1 MKQHRIL
8 SVVAGLAAV
17 TALAGSL
24 AMGPTP
30 LQAATQSDE
39 ASLRAGEL
47 SVSLPAPKPSRLVD
61 ISMPM
66 PRPDLV
72 EFWGATPVDMKPPQP
87 KPGLADLLPAA
98 TLTIGETVARETGLI
113 ITDEKPFE
121 LASGDTLS
129 RLLDRAG
136 FKATRQSVINQ
147 LSAHL
152 RVNSLPVGMKFKVGY
167 DQNGQAIAI
176 RFAKETG
183 LDYILMQTTDE
194 LSGNSVMDW
203 QGLMMLRPTE
213 TRLAHARGT
222 ITQSLSRATRTEDV
236 PPYVLDQFVRVMSF
250 AVDFQ
255 REIRKGDSFEMMF
268 ERTYDALTGTEL
280 AAPELVFAG
289 LTVSGETLG
298 YYKYAHRDGK
308 IGWYDDKGQSATRT
322 LMRTPINGA
331 RLSSSYG
338 MRKHPIK
345 GYNAMHKG
353 VDFAAPT
360 GTPILAA
367 GSGRVEFAAWNG
379 SYGRYIRIRHN
390 ATYKTAYA
398 HLSGI
403 ARGVRSGAMVEQGQ
417 VIGYVGS
424 TGRSTGPHLH
434 YEIIVNNRQ
443 VNPLTVKLP
452 TGKSVPAAE
461 LPLFQDEIASL
472 KRQNPALAALQNSQ
486 D

>member
-1 MKQHRIL
+1 MGRHSALSIL
-8 SVVAGLAAV
+8 AGLFAMTALAPSPALSAGLADAR
-17 TALAGSL
+17 AE
-24 AMGPTP
+24 
-30 LQAATQSDE
+30 AAD
-39 ASLRAGEL
+39 RFDM
-47 SVSLPAPKPSRLVD
+47 SLPAPKPSRLVD
-61 ISMPM
+61 VSLPM

-72 EFWGATPVDMKPPQP
+72 EFWGATPVDMQPPLP
-87 KPGLADLLPAA
+87 KPGLKEMLPAA
-98 TLTIGETVARETGLI
+98 TLTIAETMARETRLV
-113 ITDEKPFE
+113 ITDEKEFK
-121 LASGDTLS
+121 LASGDTLG

-136 FKATRQSVINQ
+136 FKATRQTIINQ

-152 RVNSLPVGMKFKVGY
+152 AVNRLPVGMSFKVGY
-167 DQNGQAIAI
+167 GENSQAMAI
-176 RFAKETG
+176 RFAKEAG
-183 LDYILMQTTDE
+183 LDYLLMQTTTE
-194 LSGNSVMDW
+194 LSGNPLMDW

-213 TRLAHARGT
+213 TKLAHAKGT
-222 ITQSLSRATRTEDV
+222 ITQSLSRATRTQDV
-236 PPYVLDQFVRVMSF
+236 PPYILDQFVRVMGF

-255 REIRKGDSFEMMF
+255 REIRKGDSFEMVF
-268 ERTYDALTGTEL
+268 ERDYDSLTGKEIGS
-280 AAPELVFAG
+280 PELVYAG
-289 LTVSGETLG
+289 LTVSGEKLG

-353 VDFAAPT
+353 VDFAAPK

-390 ATYKTAYA
+390 STYKTAYA

-417 VIGYVGS
+417 IIGYVGS

-461 LPLFQDEIASL
+461 LPIFQDEIAAL
-472 KRQNPALAALQNSQ
+472 KKQNPALAALQAGQ
-486 D
+486 GE